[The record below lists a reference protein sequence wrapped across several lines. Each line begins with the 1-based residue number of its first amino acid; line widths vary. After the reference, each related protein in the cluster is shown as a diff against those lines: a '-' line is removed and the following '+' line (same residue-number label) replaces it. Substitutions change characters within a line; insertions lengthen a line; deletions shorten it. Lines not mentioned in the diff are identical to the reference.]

1 METRDF
7 QYEAEVQ
14 EQLDR
19 LIEALGKN
27 EVIEDYKQIAQQ
39 VNHHEGLKQLV
50 ESIKALQKD
59 AVQFAHYDKPE
70 AEREAIRLADEKQRE
85 FDEHP
90 LVMLYRE
97 KLIEANDLL
106 QHVTYL
112 LEKQVNQDLEEKLEE
127 VRKEE

>member
-27 EVIEDYKQIAQQ
+27 EVIEEYKQIAQQ